1 MPLVDKLKQ
10 VKPRDFV
17 VPVAGIVAMGAHMY
31 GGVLAGE
38 FASRHFSNPEL
49 IGSFQLAGNFIGGGI
64 IFFPVYTMDCYFRYR
79 DEKGS
84 RFFKDQAKL
93 GTVFVLG
100 TFLNSLK
107 PVVSGQLMRRGLSQ
121 EESTIYYDLCAN
133 TIRIFADNFA
143 YLNNV
148 VNLRLRKKQ

>member
-49 IGSFQLAGNFIGGGI
+49 IGGFQVAGNFIGGGI
-64 IFFPVYTMDCYFRYR
+64 ILFPVYVIDCYFRYR
-79 DEKGS
+79 GEKGS

-107 PVVSGQLMRRGLSQ
+107 PLVSGQLMRRGLSQ
-121 EESTIYYDLCAN
+121 EESSLYYDLGAN
-133 TIRIFADNFA
+133 TVRIFADNFV

-148 VNLRLRKKQ
+148 INLRSRKKQ